1 MLTIYR
7 SEVDLVGI
15 TVPAHQFEDSQPVKP
30 QVDQLQMLVILTTKM
45 KLVIQTILS
54 ISRIGIMMR
63 EVETIA
69 KRR

>member
-1 MLTIYR
+1 MLTICR

-30 QVDQLQMLVILTTKM
+30 QVDQLQMHVILMTKM
-45 KLVIQTILS
+45 KLGIRTISS
-54 ISRIGIMMR
+54 ILRIGIMMT
-63 EVETIA
+63 EVEMIA